1 MIKMSF
7 YHFNNKQL
15 LTLLFFKQVLLN
27 KVQN

>member
-7 YHFNNKQL
+7 YHFNKQL

-27 KVQN
+27 NVQN